1 MAGLFRLARTRL
13 HRESALYALTHCY
26 IEVRM
31 DRTENQ
37 AFADGRKARIVIVS
51 PTMPSI
57 AMRIVTLL
65 RAGLL
70 PGAAASTTS

>member
-1 MAGLFRLARTRL
+1 MAGLFRLAHTRL
-13 HRESALYALTHCY
+13 HRESALYALTQRY

-31 DRTENQ
+31 IRAENQ
-37 AFADGRKARIVIVS
+37 AFADGRKARTVIVS

-57 AMRIVTLL
+57 AMRIVKML

-70 PGAAASTTS
+70 PGAAARTTS